1 MQMAQVAKRLIRQHA
16 AQHASATKR
25 PPTPSTSLSIDQLKL
40 AWADNAAAGHMW
52 RVADAAHCTAAE
64 ASAGEDKSAA
74 ITDDLALHAAASSS
88 SHVEIT
94 QAADETPTRWGGG
107 LLQWLRG
114 VSKTARPGVAVDDQ
128 AEARLAPAPSL
139 EAAIQY
145 AAVPRDAPC
154 CSSSQGRSGDGD
166 GVLDRA
172 TTALINSASY
182 RTAAPGALSNAV
194 LARAVVAGSEPA
206 S

>member
-1 MQMAQVAKRLIRQHA
+1 MAQVAKRLIRQYA

-25 PPTPSTSLSIDQLKL
+25 PPIASTNLSIDQLKL

-52 RVADAAHCTAAE
+52 RVADTSHCTAAE
-64 ASAGEDKSAA
+64 ASVCDKSAA
-74 ITDDLALHAAASSS
+74 LTDDLALHAAASSS

-94 QAADETPTRWGGG
+94 QAADEIPSRWGGG

-114 VSKTARPGVAVDDQ
+114 VSKTARPGVAVDDK

-139 EAAIQY
+139 GADDTDTIPY

-154 CSSSQGRSGDGD
+154 CSSSQDRSGG

-182 RTAAPGALSNAV
+182 RTAAPGALSNTA

>member
-1 MQMAQVAKRLIRQHA
+1 MAQVAKRLIRQYA

-25 PPTPSTSLSIDQLKL
+25 PPIASTNLSIDQLKL

-52 RVADAAHCTAAE
+52 RVADTSHCTAAE
-64 ASAGEDKSAA
+64 ASVCDKSAA
-74 ITDDLALHAAASSS
+74 LTDDLGLHAAASSS

-94 QAADETPTRWGGG
+94 QAADEIPSRWGGG

-114 VSKTARPGVAVDDQ
+114 VSKTALPGVAVDDQ

-139 EAAIQY
+139 GAAIPY